1 MNLHTLTAMEL
12 RSRLA
17 AGSVKPQDILADLR
31 GRYEAVEKKVM
42 AFARPPSFECREA
55 PAAGVLKGIPVVI
68 KDNICSRGDLTEC
81 CSKILKGFVAPY
93 DATVVERLKENGAS
107 IMGKANMDEF
117 AFGSSCETS
126 CFHPTKNPWS
136 LDRVP
141 GGSSGGSC
149 ACVAADE
156 AIVALGSD
164 TGGSIR
170 QPASLCGV
178 VGMKPTYG
186 RVSRYGLVAF
196 ASSLDQIGP
205 ITKDVRDNALVLG
218 VIAGHDDHDAT
229 SAAISVPDYLAEM
242 EKDIRGLRVA
252 IPKEY
257 FVEGIDP
264 DVRQAMMEAKAK
276 LESLGARFGEVS
288 LPHTGYAVAVYYIIA
303 TAEASSNLAR
313 FDGVQYGLRQMGGA
327 KDGSALIG
335 MYKETRDKGF
345 GAEAKRR
352 LILGTYVLSSG
363 YYDAYYL
370 RASRVRRLIKEDFD
384 KVFKEYDVVLT
395 PTSPTPAFKI
405 GEKTDDPLSMYLS
418 DIYTISVNLAGVP
431 AVSVPCGFTKSGL
444 PIGMQL
450 IGRPFGEADLY
461 RAAFNHEQ
469 NTPWHKQKPKL

>member
-1 MNLHTLTAMEL
+1 MNLHALTALEL
-12 RSRLA
+12 RSRLDR
-17 AGSVKPQDILADLR
+17 GSIKPQDILADLR
-31 GRYEAVEKKVM
+31 HRYEAVEKKVM
-42 AFARPPSFECREA
+42 AFARPPSFEYRAEA
-55 PAAGVLKGIPVVI
+55 ASGALAGIPVVI

-93 DATVVERLKENGAS
+93 DATVVERLKKSGAS

-126 CFHPTKNPWS
+126 CFHPTKNPWN
-136 LDRVP
+136 LDCVP

-218 VIAGHDDHDAT
+218 VIAGHDNRDAT
-229 SAAISVPDYLAEM
+229 SADISVPDYLAEM

-252 IPKEY
+252 IPREY
-257 FVEGIDP
+257 FVEGMDP

-276 LESLGARFGEVS
+276 LESMGAHFGEVS
-288 LPHTGYAVAVYYIIA
+288 LPHTDYAVAVYYIIA

-313 FDGVQYGLRQMGGA
+313 FDGVQYGLRQAGGSR
-327 KDGSALIG
+327 DESALVG

-370 RASRVRRLIKEDFD
+370 RASRVRRLIREDFD

-395 PTSPTPAFKI
+395 PTSPTPAFRI
-405 GEKTDDPLSMYLS
+405 GEKMDNPLSMYLS

-431 AVSVPCGFTKSGL
+431 AVSIPCGFTKSGL
-444 PIGMQL
+444 PVGMQL

-461 RAAFNHEQ
+461 RLAFHYEQ
-469 NTPWHKQKPKL
+469 NTSWHKQKPKL